1 MNVLIIKNIH
11 GFVAKNILKSHKMR
25 CLKERKDVDFLIQS
39 LPLSALERKEV
50 SEFIKKRKAKLM
62 KNRDPDAN
70 RDRSG
75 SGLVGCVN
83 SCNDPCCRFNG
94 FGLLQQIQKGVVQFC
109 IRLMRPNYCFP
120 HCLIRSPTS

>member
-83 SCNDPCCRFNG
+83 SCNDPCCCLNG
-94 FGLLQQIQKGVVQFC
+94 F
-109 IRLMRPNYCFP
+109 RLF
-120 HCLIRSPTS
+120 